1 MADAGFEERG
11 EGGGGG
17 VGARGY
23 YPQKIMIE
31 GEKKLSLQ
39 SSLYKNRGDHKYTI
53 VP

>member
-1 MADAGFEERG
+1 MADQGFEERG
-11 EGGGGG
+11 EGGGG

>member
-11 EGGGGG
+11 EGGGL
-17 VGARGY
+17 GARGY
-23 YPQKIMIE
+23 YPKKIMIE

>member
-11 EGGGGG
+11 EGG

-31 GEKKLSLQ
+31 GEKNCLQ